1 MIRRINK
8 ILAIILIGTSVIAT
22 IPNSVFSTPV
32 KAETNDISKI
42 ILNPETNNMALSG
55 IDIGSMVPDG
65 DTLIGMA
72 ENTTINPQLEN
83 GVKLMFSNKGAKSI
97 DNEECGK
104 LSYNLSGS
112 LVDEIS
118 AQVYEV
124 LKDPITNAVV
134 SKAQSATG
142 GTIPEETLKNLIEP
156 IVEKN
161 LQAALPSAIKSRFQN
176 IPIYQYTGKNNS
188 GDVIAQAFVVKGLVG
203 SIVNTVVGNG
213 AYCINTYSAN
223 VRNASYSSLDIV
235 PSLTFDPTV
244 GTTAY
249 SKAINLDNGSK
260 VIGDGMSINVIDSVN
275 NKVYVINN
283 PIYNMLK
290 AKQGDSDKINK
301 DLNIIDF
308 NGVTNLSGSLS
319 FPLDIDG
326 TKFSILSLSLTKN
339 GDITANKSYKYA
351 VVVGDYEKNLLDKMI
366 DGVNLGNVGDK
377 IKGMIKSGTYNMI
390 PDINTQIGGLI
401 DKGKNEFDKTI
412 DGISDGINDINDSL
426 DDLTDALKDKNND
439 VDDAWDKVFDRY
451 DNDKGWGKHDGYIYY
466 YDKDGVSLKGV
477 QKINGKTYYFNRIDG
492 AMETGWQIVDG
503 KKCYFDKKKGYE
515 IFNQWIQDSDDW
527 YYVREDGAVKK
538 MEWVNYNGKYYYL
551 KADGKMVKDWFKVDD
566 YWYYFNSDGSMST
579 STWKSSN
586 GKWYYLKDSGQA
598 ASDWLNLGSNWYY
611 FKNTSGEMQ
620 TGWFRA
626 NGNWYYSNDDGSM
639 KTGWIYSK
647 NNWYYLDDGTGA
659 MKKNEW
665 VAVDG
670 KNYYFNING
679 EMVTGLRYIDGTKYV
694 FGSDGVLNS

>member
-8 ILAIILIGTSVIAT
+8 ILALILIGTSIIAT

-42 ILNPETNNMALSG
+42 ILDTQSNNIALSG

-72 ENTTINPQLEN
+72 ENTTINLQLEN
-83 GVKLMFSNKGAKSI
+83 GVKLMFSSKGAKSI

-134 SKAQSATG
+134 SKAESATG
-142 GTIPEETLKNLIEP
+142 GTIPEETLKNVIEP

-213 AYCINTYSAN
+213 GYCINTYSAN

-235 PSLTFDPTV
+235 PSLTLNSAV
-244 GTTAY
+244 GRTAY
-249 SKAINLDNGSK
+249 SKVINLDNGSK

-290 AKQGDSDKINK
+290 AKQGESDKINK

-308 NGVTNLSGSLS
+308 NGVTGLSGSLS

-351 VVVGDYEKNLLDKMI
+351 VVVGDYEKNLLDNMI

-377 IKGMIKSGTYNMI
+377 IKGMIKSETYSMI

-401 DKGKNEFDKTI
+401 DKGKNEFNKTI

-426 DDLTDALKDKNND
+426 DNLTDALKDKNND
-439 VDDAWDKVFDRY
+439 VDDDWDKVFDRY

-466 YDKDGVSLKGV
+466 YDKDGVSLKGA

-492 AMETGWQIVDG
+492 AMETGWQIVEG
-503 KKCYFDKKKGYE
+503 KKCYFDKKKGHE
-515 IFNQWIQDSDDW
+515 LFNQWVQDGDDW
-527 YYVREDGAVKK
+527 YYVGEDGAVKK

-551 KADGKMVKDWFKVDD
+551 KADGKMVKDWFKVDE
-566 YWYYFNSDGSMST
+566 YWYYFNNDGSMST

-586 GKWYYLKDSGQA
+586 EKWYYLKDNGQA

-620 TGWFRA
+620 IGWFRA

-647 NNWYYLDDGTGA
+647 NNWYYLDEGTGV

-665 VAVDG
+665 AVIDG

-679 EMVTGLRYIDGTKYV
+679 EMVTGSRYIDGTKHV
-694 FGSDGVLNS
+694 FGSDGTLY